1 MTITEEAPSNTT
13 PAPRHRRRRTALI
26 AGAGAVVLVGSAVY
40 VAGWTPLMG
49 VRTVTVQ
56 GASTVSEVQLIST
69 AAIPTGT
76 PLMRVDV
83 RAATARLADLPQ
95 VANVDVRREWPRKVV
110 ITVTEREAVAM
121 QKSGASWELV
131 DTNGNPFA
139 FAPSKPKDLPTMERS
154 ADPATNT
161 AMLQVL
167 ASLTPEIRA
176 QVTSVSATSPNAVR
190 LTLRGN
196 GGIVQWGSAD
206 MSDYKSQVLAVL
218 VPTKAG
224 WYDVSNPNTPTTA
237 DAPPVPKPLASPSDA
252 ALPTPSAS
260 AATTAPS
267 VPSESS
273 PSAVPNAVATPE
285 TSPQPAVSPL
295 GVVTD

>member
-1 MTITEEAPSNTT
+1 MTITEEAPSTT
-13 PAPRHRRRRTALI
+13 TSAPRRRRRTALI
-26 AGAGAVVLVGSAVY
+26 AGAGAMAVAGAAVY

-49 VRTVTVQ
+49 VRTVTVE
-56 GASTVSEVQLIST
+56 GAATVSEVQLIST

-121 QKSGASWELV
+121 QKSGTSWELL

-139 FAPSKPKDLPTMERS
+139 VAPSKPKDLPTMERS
-154 ADPATNT
+154 TDPATNT

-167 ASLTPEIRA
+167 ASLSPEIRA

-196 GGIVQWGSAD
+196 GGIVQWGSPE
-206 MSDYKSQVLAVL
+206 MSEYKSQVLAVL
-218 VPTKAG
+218 LPTKAG

-237 DAPPVPKPLASPSDA
+237 DSPPVPKPVVSPSDA
-252 ALPTPSAS
+252 ASPTPAAS
-260 AATTAPS
+260 GQATAPT

-273 PSAVPNAVATPE
+273 PSAVPNAGVTPQA
-285 TSPQPAVSPL
+285 SPQPAVSPL